1 MRKEYY
7 FNRRNL
13 RRKIDRF
20 INYLEKNHKD
30 TKYKFTLSYL
40 SFSKYYRI
48 IEFRFKLLYKI
59 KFSTSSTQ
67 WVPFRR
73 YSKWKA
79 EKFPSHKIQFQL
91 NWNCATNFPIPPVK
105 TTYFL
110 SSIFFP
116 FPPGSCSR
124 SCMPLVHDR
133 S

>member
-13 RRKIDRF
+13 RTKIDRF

-73 YSKWKA
+73 YSRWKT

-91 NWNCATNFPIPPVK
+91 NWNCATNFLIPPVK